1 MYLAEVFTSGDSLED
16 VASIWLGRFKADNLP
31 AMAELVNFIL
41 KCAGC
46 TIQITADDIND
57 EDNVENKLG
66 DIQEEYQAVS

>member
-1 MYLAEVFTSGDSLED
+1 
-16 VASIWLGRFKADNLP
+16 
-31 AMAELVNFIL
+31 MAELVNFIL

-46 TIQITADDIND
+46 TIRITADDIND